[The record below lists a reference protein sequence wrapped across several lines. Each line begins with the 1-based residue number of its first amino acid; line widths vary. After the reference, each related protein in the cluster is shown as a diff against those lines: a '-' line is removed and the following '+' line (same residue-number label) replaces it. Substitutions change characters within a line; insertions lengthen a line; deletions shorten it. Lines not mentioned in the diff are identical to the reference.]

1 MKKSKSIRKYNS
13 EVKFGNIIA
22 SLDFNNNNQQP
33 EFSSKATVRTTKN
46 EGANDLIKVE
56 FKD

>member
-22 SLDFNNNNQQP
+22 SLDFNNNQQP